1 MQLIQ
6 LMTAVKHKVSSLRR
20 THKVAVAILMLLATF
35 FAIPNVNSITNAAAS
50 CSPVYTQAIFNPYPV
65 DFSQAGLDCHDRPA
79 ITAKVV
85 GGDYPRSRSAY
96 LNGVTARSGQEVEV
110 LMYVHNGAADNIG
123 SAVTARNVTVTNSF
137 GTKER
142 EVHHMRVSIAGDG
155 VVNSPFDNTKTE
167 YADILINTASN
178 ERLEHISGSGR
189 IFDYQ
194 GNQISS
200 GHNFG
205 NNTFNLGDIQ
215 GCFEFAKFLS
225 FRVRV
230 VASDAQQNGT
240 LNVQKDVDNADVAGD
255 NFVDSL
261 NLTGAANLRYR
272 LTLTNTGS
280 VTLNNVRMIDNI
292 NSISGVANNGQFSFE
307 PTTPG
312 TTPNGG
318 LPNGFVYPTIPA
330 GATRIIYYNAVLTN
344 GNPATI
350 VNTVSAIADNAPQD
364 TDTATVTVS
373 QAPQNPNLT
382 ISKLVRNVTRG
393 QSVFQSV
400 TNALPNEIVEYKV
413 TVGNSGGT
421 ANDVRIVDQFNYQG
435 ITLDVNSVTP
445 AGSGNLTNP
454 NQGITIATLGANQS
468 TTVIYRA
475 QVNSNTTPRSIV
487 NTATVT
493 AAAQNNNRTSPISA
507 NATVQVDASAPTT
520 TTLNITKQVS
530 NITQGIAPASQV
542 TARSGDQLTYQ
553 VVVQNTGTN
562 AATNLRITDSV
573 LSLNP
578 NINLVPGSV
587 SVSRAS
593 NANGTIPAGGI
604 VLASALAVNDS
615 VSITYSAT
623 VGNSVT
629 SGNFVNT
636 AVATA
641 DNAPTRQAQATV
653 NVSAPLPQNAT
664 LQVTKEVRN
673 VTDSN
678 NGSFADQTNA
688 RRGEIVQYRVRV
700 TNTSTTTAAQ
710 NVTLRDQMNAAG
722 ITLGAVSGYSG
733 DLSSGLQLGTILGGT
748 TVTILYTGTVNV
760 DNTTITNTATAQGT
774 NTNQATDT
782 ARVIIAAA
790 PVGQASLQVTKEV
803 STNNGASY
811 APSASVNQNTQV
823 QYRITVRNTGTVTA
837 TGVTIS
843 DTISNLTGVTYN
855 ASSTSTTGGSGNFS
869 NGGVVTLANGLAA
882 NATATVTYTATI
894 TGNPGSTITNT
905 ARAQANNAGQASAN
919 ATVTVQQPNVQRTTL
934 DVIKDV
940 KNVTT
945 DPNGV
950 TYTDVVNASQ
960 NDTVEYRVRITN
972 TGTVNATGLTLVD
985 VLPSAVTA
993 NGFVNIS
1000 SGFTFSGVLSNLGL
1014 NGTLTPNQT
1023 VTLTYRAIVNQ
1034 STAGDITNTARAQ
1047 ASNADADSD
1056 TAVVRI
1062 QAQNQNTSLSLL
1074 KEVRNVTT
1082 NSGFGD
1088 TVNARN
1094 GETVEYRLTIRNTG
1108 SVVANNIVVTDSRPS
1123 GISFTGFQVI
1133 NGLTGNGSINSASGI
1148 TMNGSLGAGNTF
1160 TVLYQATVNQSSGSI
1175 LNTATAQASNAGS
1188 ISDTATVFLTG
1199 DNQTTLSIQKN
1210 VRNLNSGSF
1219 SFVKSIGNVRNN
1231 DIVEFRLDVTNIGST
1246 TASNVFVSDLV
1257 PSGLIF
1263 QNGSVSTSQGN
1274 NGATDNLNSSSGLAI
1289 GDVTTGTTVTIF
1301 FRARVSQSF
1310 VSNITNVARARANN
1324 ASEVTSQA
1332 IVGVI
1337 NDNPN
1342 NGGLNIVKRVRNLS
1356 NNNNTFSTS
1365 VNAQIGDRIEYQIT
1379 VSAING
1385 PVNNVLLYENI
1396 PSGMTL
1402 VSGSARLDGDFLD
1415 NFFLTNN
1422 QAIDLVNLQNGE
1434 TVVLLFQ
1441 TTVNN
1446 NSNFQNVI
1454 TNTARATGSNV
1465 PDVSATASV
1474 NLNGGSLSISKLVRN
1489 VTAGTTSFQNSVN
1502 AANGDRVA
1510 FEITVLNLNNQTI
1523 NNVRL
1528 TDILPSGLTL
1538 DTNTVFLDNA
1548 RQSVANNTNT
1558 LDLFLGSLFGNQQRR
1573 VVLEATVNSIVT
1585 TPANSTS
1592 LQNIARV
1599 SGDNANQTQDDAFV
1613 ILGTTTN
1620 LLFSKRA
1627 FNDTRN
1633 VDAVTIAAQREDF
1646 ITYTLTA
1653 TNNTGTTV
1661 NNFVITDDLSGV
1673 LPYAD
1678 IVDNGGGTVS
1688 GNTIT
1693 FPAVTIAPGASV
1705 SKNFRVRVKFAL
1717 AANQTFT
1724 MTNSYGNLV
1733 TIAIAGETAF
1743 VAPPT
1748 GSSTASAM
1756 TFSGLLTA
1764 GFIAFRKR
1772 RELMNLIFV

>member
-6 LMTAVKHKVSSLRR
+6 LMTAVKNKVLSLRR
-20 THKVAVAILMLLATF
+20 THKVGVAILMLISTF

-65 DFSQAGLDCHDRPA
+65 DFSAAGLDCHDRPA
-79 ITAKVV
+79 ITARVLTP
-85 GGDYPRSRSAY
+85 GGDYPRSQSAY
-96 LNGVTARSGQEVEV
+96 FNGITAHAGQEVEV

-123 SAVTARNVTVTNSF
+123 SAVTARNVVVTNSF
-137 GTKER
+137 GTQER
-142 EVHHMRVSIAGDG
+142 EVHHMRASFSSPDA
-155 VVNSPFDNTKTE
+155 VNSPFDNTKTQF
-167 YADILINTASN
+167 ADILINTASN
-178 ERLEHISGSGR
+178 ERLEHIAGSGR
-189 IFDYQ
+189 IFNYQ

-205 NNTFNLGDIQ
+205 NNSFSLGDIQ
-215 GCFEFAKFLS
+215 ACFEFAKFMS

-230 VASDAQQNGT
+230 VGPAQQPNGT
-240 LNVQKDVDNADVAGD
+240 LDVQKDVDNADVAGK
-255 NFVDSL
+255 NYVDSL
-261 NLTGAANLRYR
+261 NLTGSANVEYR
-272 LTLTNTGS
+272 IRVTNTS
-280 VTLNNVRMIDNI
+280 NVTLNNVRILDNVQTLPGVGQ
-292 NSISGVANNGQFSFE
+292 NGQFTSDPLGVGGGVAN
-307 PTTPG
+307 
-312 TTPNGG
+312 
-318 LPNGFVYPTIPA
+318 GFVLDTLAA
-330 GATRIIYYNAVLTN
+330 GATQTITYPAVIFGTT
-344 GNPATI
+344 ASV

-400 TNALPNEIVEYKV
+400 TNALPNEVVEYKV

-421 ANDVRIVDQFNYQG
+421 ASDVRIVDQFNYAG
-435 ITLDVNSVTP
+435 ITLDVNSIIP
-445 AGSGNLTNP
+445 AGSGTLTDP
-454 NQGITIATLGANQS
+454 NQGITIATLGSNQS
-468 TTVIYRA
+468 TTVTYRA
-475 QVNSNTTPRSIV
+475 QVNSNTTPRDIV

-493 AAAQNNNRTSPISA
+493 AASQNNNRTAPISA
-507 NATVQVDASAPTT
+507 SATVRVDAVAPTT
-520 TTLNITKQVS
+520 TTINVTKQVS

-553 VVVQNTGTN
+553 VIVQNTGSN
-562 AATNLRITDSV
+562 PATNLRITDSI

-578 NINLVPGSV
+578 NINLVAGSV

-593 NANGTIPAGGI
+593 NANGTIPASGI
-604 VLASALAVNDS
+604 VLASALAANDS

-623 VGNSVT
+623 VGNGVT

-641 DNAPTRQAQATV
+641 DNAPSRQAQATV

-722 ITLGAVSGYSG
+722 ITLGTVTGYSG

-748 TVTILYTGTVNV
+748 TITILYTGTVNV

-823 QYRITVRNTGTVTA
+823 QYRITVRNTGTIAA

-855 ASSTSTTGGSGNFS
+855 ANSTTTTGGSGNFA
-869 NGGVVTLANGLAA
+869 NGSVVTLTNSLAA

-905 ARAQANNAGQASAN
+905 ARAQANNAGQASAS

-972 TGTVNATGLTLVD
+972 TGTANATGLSLID

-1000 SGFTFSGVLSNLGL
+1000 SGFTFSGVLSNLSL

-1047 ASNADADSD
+1047 ASNADPDSD

-1082 NSGFGD
+1082 NGGFGD

-1108 SVVANNIVVTDSRPS
+1108 SVAASNIVVTDSRPS

-1133 NGLTGNGSINSASGI
+1133 NGLTGNGSINSGSGI

-1160 TVLYQATVNQSSGSI
+1160 TVLYQATVNQSSGSV
-1175 LNTATAQASNAGS
+1175 LNTATASASNAGS

-1199 DNQTTLSIQKN
+1199 DNQTTLSLQKN
-1210 VRNLNSGSF
+1210 VRNLNSGNF

-1246 TASNVFVSDLV
+1246 TASNVLVTDLV
-1257 PSGLIF
+1257 PSGLVF
-1263 QNGSVSTSQGN
+1263 QNGSVSTSQGSN
-1274 NGATDNLNSSSGLAI
+1274 NNTDNLNTGSGLSI
-1289 GDVTTGTTVTIF
+1289 GDLNVGSTATIY

-1342 NGGLNIVKRVRNLS
+1342 NGGLNIIKRVRNLS

-1365 VNAQIGDRIEYQIT
+1365 VNAQAGDRIEYQIT
-1379 VSAING
+1379 VSATNG
-1385 PVNNVLLYENI
+1385 PVSNVLLYEGI
-1396 PSGMTL
+1396 PSGMTM
-1402 VSGSARLDGDFLD
+1402 VSSSARLDGDFLSD
-1415 NFFLTNN
+1415 FFLTSN
-1422 QAIDLVNLQNGE
+1422 QAIDLVSLQNGE

-1489 VTAGTTSFQNSVN
+1489 VTAGNNSFQNSVN
-1502 AANGDRVA
+1502 AATGDRVA

-1528 TDILPSGLTL
+1528 SDTLPFGLTL

-1558 LDLFLGSLFGNQQRR
+1558 LDLFLGSLFGNTQRR
-1573 VVLEATVNSIVT
+1573 LVFEATVNNTGST
-1585 TPANSTS
+1585 NSTS

-1633 VDAVTIAAQREDF
+1633 VDAVTVPAQREDF

-1653 TNNTGTTV
+1653 TNNTGSTV

-1678 IVDNGGGTVS
+1678 IVDNGGGTVN

-1717 AANQTFT
+1717 ASSQSFT

-1733 TIAIAGETAF
+1733 TIAIAGETRL

-1748 GSSTASAM
+1748 GSSAASAM

-1772 RELMNLIFV
+1772 RELMSLIFV